1 MFGKK
6 SIMKYLLS
14 IALLGLFTSFVAE
27 DPCSDADKYQAE
39 YLKTQSAVSYG
50 LFMHNTALCFGTEST
65 VDMDACRRA
74 ETHRLNYM
82 KSFKPSDMNKYM
94 TELETCMVKKK

>member
-1 MFGKK
+1 
-6 SIMKYLLS
+6 MKYLLS

-82 KSFKPSDMNKYM
+82 KSFKPSDMNQYM
-94 TELETCMVKKK
+94 TELEYCMDKNKKR

>member
-1 MFGKK
+1 MK
-6 SIMKYLLS
+6 SVLS
-14 IALLGLFTSFVAE
+14 IVLLGLSATFVAD

-39 YLKTQSAVSYG
+39 YIKTQSAVSYG

-74 ETHRLNYM
+74 ETHRLNYL
-82 KSFKPSDMNKYM
+82 KSLKPSDMSKYM
-94 TELETCMVKKK
+94 TELETCIMKK

>member
-1 MFGKK
+1 
-6 SIMKYLLS
+6 MKYLLS
-14 IALLGLFTSFVAE
+14 IVLLGLFTSFVAE

-94 TELETCMVKKK
+94 TELETCMMKKK